1 MSDISTDFVNPPI
14 VETLEKTLI
23 HYGKILWDYEDN
35 ENDICKRYT
44 IFSFQNN
51 IYILRKYN
59 GLTKELCQLMKGG
72 CNNYEN

>member
-1 MSDISTDFVNPPI
+1 MSDISMDFVNTPI
-14 VETLEKTLI
+14 VETLEINLI
-23 HYGKILWDYEDN
+23 RYGKILWDYEDN

-51 IYILRKYN
+51 IYILRKCN
-59 GLTKELCQLMKGG
+59 GITKELCQLMKGV